1 MLLSMP
7 LNGGDE
13 MEEKAKQKREVRPA
27 KVYHA
32 LLTFGVLIFVM
43 AIGII
48 VYGADVHI
56 PMFIGVIAAACMAL
70 YLGYDWD
77 TIEVAMKDGIYNAL
91 QAVIILAVVG
101 VLVGIWIL
109 GGVVPAMIYYGLK
122 LLSPSIFLV
131 AALLICSITSLAT
144 GTAWGTMGTMGLAL
158 MGIATGLGIPAPM
171 AAGAIISGSYFGDKM
186 SPLSDTTNLAPA
198 MAGTDV
204 FTHVKFMMLPTAIAY
219 GISIIGFG
227 IMGFM
232 YSNSGNG
239 ADLTAVTEM
248 SNGLT
253 AQFSINPLLLLPPV
267 IVIVAVALKVPAIP
281 GITLGIISGAIIGA
295 IAQGGIGFGDI
306 LDAGMNGYTSSTGVE
321 AIDKLL
327 TSGGLTRMLYS
338 ISLTIIAM
346 MFGGIMEKTHQLD
359 VLVEKILKIAKK
371 PASLVLTTEATCLL
385 SNATMPEQYISIV
398 VPGRMY
404 ADTYRKMGLHPK
416 TLSNAL
422 ESSGTVTSALIPWNT
437 CGVYI
442 LGVLG
447 VSTFQYL
454 PYALFNILMPI
465 TTAIMAYM
473 GYALADK
480 DGYRMTKRAQA
491 KKAQEQAE

>member
-1 MLLSMP
+1 
-7 LNGGDE
+7 
-13 MEEKAKQKREVRPA
+13 
-27 KVYHA
+27 
-32 LLTFGVLIFVM
+32 
-43 AIGII
+43 
-48 VYGADVHI
+48 
-56 PMFIGVIAAACMAL
+56 
-70 YLGYDWD
+70 
-77 TIEVAMKDGIYNAL
+77 
-91 QAVIILAVVG
+91 
-101 VLVGIWIL
+101 
-109 GGVVPAMIYYGLK
+109 
-122 LLSPSIFLV
+122 
-131 AALLICSITSLAT
+131 
-144 GTAWGTMGTMGLAL
+144 
-158 MGIATGLGIPAPM
+158 
-171 AAGAIISGSYFGDKM
+171 
-186 SPLSDTTNLAPA
+186 
-198 MAGTDV
+198 
-204 FTHVKFMMLPTAIAY
+204 
-219 GISIIGFG
+219 
-227 IMGFM
+227 MGFM